1 VDNVVPE
8 KGYTLGI
15 NMVLHPD
22 VRRAPSLRVLG
33 WGVLLA
39 IGLVMASLL
48 AYHARLFPWQ
58 ERMDQDIQAA
68 ITRAGSVTAYSQ
80 SVQTA
85 LQYPGRTLV
94 IEGTY
99 RVDRTSQRYETVSTT
114 TLKRDDRAADQS
126 FTLQDV
132 SIGRDVYV
140 KIDTDS
146 PALAKTIPA
155 SPQWRHFDA
164 LGIPP
169 QFEGIATAGP
179 ILDNLR
185 IFSEKGA
192 YLDFQH
198 KVGPETIGELSLVRY
213 TFRLSSRRPADP
225 DDSLVSIMD
234 EIADGTVEVWIDPD
248 HMVRML
254 SFRSPGYS
262 STTTLSAIDIPQDI
276 GPPAGVR

>member
-1 VDNVVPE
+1 MARAASGRWFVAGFEGLRAFAGVSPAARPWLRLTTPVRAFA
-8 KGYTLGI
+8 
-15 NMVLHPD
+15 LHP
-22 VRRAPSLRVLG
+22 SEETL
-33 WGVLLA
+33 
-39 IGLVMASLL
+39 
-48 AYHARLFPWQ
+48 
-58 ERMDQDIQAA
+58 
-68 ITRAGSVTAYSQ
+68 VTAGFDH
-80 SVQTA
+80 A
-85 LQYPGRTLV
+85 LRFYDLRSASETPIATL
-94 IEGTY
+94 TP
-99 RVDRTSQRYETVSTT
+99 
-114 TLKRDDRAADQS
+114 DDRAADQS